1 MVGKL
6 LDAQRRKRMSR
17 KKEEPSTLRAE
28 SVMTR
33 RGFTMTT
40 LAVGFAVAVRPLSA
54 EMISTS
60 SEELRLGEVQIP
72 TSDGRIPA
80 YHASPAQ
87 GHAFPVVLVVQ
98 EIFGV
103 HEHIKDICRRLAR
116 LGYLAIAPELYA
128 RQGNVSTMTVSWN
141 KVVCNAVSSWLVSPT
156 LRPGSVTTPP
166 FKT

>member
-141 KVVCNAVSSWLVSPT
+141 KVVA
-156 LRPGSVTTPP
+156 TP
-166 FKT
+166 